1 MGAKFSGGIA
11 LPHQAEHKEETANLP
26 VQTLAPPQV
35 VIPMA
40 QGLARPALPVV
51 EPGQTVKKGELIGRS
66 DGKCQCRYTRVF
78 PARSLRWNPGPV
90 WRARGCA

>member
-40 QGLARPALPVV
+40 QGLARPGTA
-51 EPGQTVKKGELIGRS
+51 GGGAGTDGEEG
-66 DGKCQCRYTRVF
+66 
-78 PARSLRWNPGPV
+78 
-90 WRARGCA
+90 

>member
-40 QGLARPALPVV
+40 QGLARPAL
-51 EPGQTVKKGELIGRS
+51 
-66 DGKCQCRYTRVF
+66 
-78 PARSLRWNPGPV
+78 RW
-90 WRARGCA
+90 WSRDRR